1 MFELFRVAYSR
12 LGMIFKFD
20 KYLFDTPGNRS
31 IAALMMLLQIFAGL
45 IFYDYFI
52 LSHSDLLGS

>member
-1 MFELFRVAYSR
+1 
-12 LGMIFKFD
+12 
-20 KYLFDTPGNRS
+20 
-31 IAALMMLLQIFAGL
+31 MMLLQIFAGL